1 MRCSAPIMR
10 SNDQLWLRR
19 TKWQGREAY
28 ALSNRFVEIL
38 TLTGGG
44 HIAAL
49 RFTRESGLP
58 TLNPL
63 WIPNWKTI
71 EPYSY
76 RPGRHAARYGPP
88 MTGKLISGIV
98 GHNLCLDYFGAPSD
112 EEAAQGL
119 SIHGEAPSAKWRRSH
134 SRVTAQ
140 RTALTLSVRLPVAGL
155 RFSRKLELR
164 RDESVAYFRETVT
177 NERKADHLFHW
188 TQHVTLAPPFLAP
201 GKSRVAISGTKGMTY
216 PHGYEGKSL
225 LASSREFRWPYAP
238 GESGGKVDLTRPFSR
253 RGRGLLAT
261 VQLDPQREV
270 EFVAAFN
277 EEHRLLLGY
286 CFRRIDYPWVAIWEE
301 NRVRTEPPW
310 NGRCQSRG
318 LEFGSSP
325 MPVTRREAFARG
337 PLFETPSFSVVPAR
351 GKKTIQYVAFLA
363 QIPPDSG
370 EVRDIKLEHKEIVVL
385 NTRGKAVARVRASG
399 LREAG
404 LV

>member
-1 MRCSAPIMR
+1 MR
-10 SNDQLWLRR
+10 SSDQLWLGR

-28 ALSNRFVEIL
+28 TLGNGFVEIL

-49 RFTRESGLP
+49 RFTKESGLP

-88 MTGKLISGIV
+88 ITGKLICGIV
-98 GHNLCLDYFGAPSD
+98 GHNLCLDYFGPPSE

-119 SIHGEAPSAKWRRSH
+119 SIHGEAPSAKWRRSD

-140 RTALTLSVRLPVAGL
+140 RAALTLSVRLPVAGL
-155 RFSRKLELR
+155 LLSRKLELR
-164 RDESVAYFRETVT
+164 RGESVAYFRETVT

-201 GKSRVAISGTKGMTY
+201 RRSRVAISGAKGMTF

-225 LASSREFRWPYAP
+225 LASSREFRWPHAP

-253 RGRGLLAT
+253 RGRGMLAS
-261 VQLDPQREV
+261 VQLDPHREV
-270 EFVAAFN
+270 EFVSAVN
-277 EEHRLLLGY
+277 EEHRLLVGY

-301 NRVRTEPPW
+301 NCARSAPPW
-310 NGRCQSRG
+310 NGHCQSRG

-325 MPVTRREAFARG
+325 MPVTRREAFSRG
-337 PLFETPSFSVVPAR
+337 PLFDTPSFSIVPAR
-351 GKKTIQYVAFLA
+351 GKKTIQYIAFLT
-363 QIPPDSG
+363 QLPPEYG
-370 EVRDIKLEHKEIVVL
+370 EIRDIALEHKEIVVL
-385 NTRGKAVARVRASG
+385 NTRGSAVARVRASG
-399 LREAG
+399 LRETG
-404 LV
+404 LA